1 MRGNI
6 LYIIGLVGPFGSGC
20 SYVAEKIAD
29 IFGYEILSL
38 SDVLRNEFKLEYPN
52 KRKVGRKDLQDFGDK
67 IRKEKGCDY
76 LAKTICEK
84 IKLDENKNYVVDSI
98 RNPEEVNILRRS
110 FAQFFLLGYLRNLI
124 CVGNV

>member
-76 LAKTICEK
+76 LAKTIC
-84 IKLDENKNYVVDSI
+84 
-98 RNPEEVNILRRS
+98 
-110 FAQFFLLGYLRNLI
+110 
-124 CVGNV
+124 